1 MNAENLFILNAF
13 LPEIALVALA
23 LLVLAVDLL
32 LPKANCRKGLALFAA
47 FACLF
52 VAGLA
57 ARQWMLADAKTV
69 PDFARRELVSATRG
83 NVQMEYEMISFGE
96 RALPKGL
103 SQDELNNMYSAVTAE
118 SMSSADARALVT
130 GYMKMQRAIPILKPL
145 QLGLTTPALA
155 VWWFFA
161 NDAFAAAFKVIFAL
175 ALFLVLL
182 LSVRYPVDRYR
193 GEFIALLLF
202 AAFGLMV
209 MVNSHDLV
217 ILFLGL
223 ELASVCLYVL
233 AGWQKGDAYSA
244 ESGTKYLLLA
254 SLASAFF
261 IYGASLLFVKFGTT
275 HLLMLSDLIRG
286 PEPLVL
292 VGLLMLLV
300 GFSFKVAAAP
310 FHLWAPDVYQG
321 APFSTVAFLSTA
333 SKAAGFAVLL
343 RALTS
348 GFFGLSGQWWAV
360 IGVMA
365 ALSMLIGNL
374 VALHQND
381 VKRLLAYSGIAQAGY
396 ILIAVTAL
404 GLGHLPSHAGS
415 QEPTLGMTAAILYL
429 FLYTV
434 GNIGAFAITGIVAR
448 ESGSSEMSSFAGL
461 RWRAPL
467 LAFTMT
473 LLLLSLGGIPL
484 LAGFVGKWFLFLSG
498 IHQGQYLLVLLAA
511 ALNVVSIYYYLL
523 IVKQMYILPAPEN
536 AKPLR
541 VGGAAAL
548 GLFIIISLT
557 VLIGVYPGP
566 FLYLAKTTAASL
578 GL

>member
-1 MNAENLFILNAF
+1 
-13 LPEIALVALA
+13 
-23 LLVLAVDLL
+23 
-32 LPKANCRKGLALFAA
+32 
-47 FACLF
+47 
-52 VAGLA
+52 
-57 ARQWMLADAKTV
+57 V
-69 PDFARRELVSATRG
+69 PDFVQRELVSATRP
-83 NVQMEYEMISFGE
+83 NVLEVYGIASYGQMPLPEGLTFNEVNAMYAAVNANEG
-96 RALPKGL
+96 AL
-103 SQDELNNMYSAVTAE
+103 ST
-118 SMSSADARALVT
+118 ADARTLVT
-130 GYMKMQRAIPILKPL
+130 GYTKMQQAMPSLKPL
-145 QLGLTTPALA
+145 HLGLATPAVA
-155 VWWFFA
+155 VWWLFA
-161 NDAFAAAFKVIFAL
+161 NDAYAAAFKVIFAL

-182 LSVRYPVDRYR
+182 LSVRYPVERYR

-202 AAFGLMV
+202 AAFGLMI

-223 ELASVCLYVL
+223 EMASVCLYVL
-233 AGWQKGDAYSA
+233 AGWQKGDAFSA

-275 HLLMLSDLIRG
+275 HLLMLSDMIRG

-292 VGLLMLLV
+292 IGLLMLLV
-300 GFSFKVAAAP
+300 GFAFKVAAAP

-321 APFSTVAFLSTA
+321 APISTVAFLSTA

-348 GFFGLSGQWWAV
+348 GFFGLSSQWWAL
-360 IGVMA
+360 IGIMA

-374 VALHQND
+374 VALHQNN

-404 GLGHLPSHAGS
+404 GRGHIQPSTD
-415 QEPTLGMTAAILYL
+415 PTLGMTAAILYL

-434 GNIGAFAITGIVAR
+434 GNIGAFAITGIVSR
-448 ESGSSEMSSFAGL
+448 ESGSAEMSSFAGL

-511 ALNVVSIYYYLL
+511 ALNVVSIFYYLL
-523 IVKQMYILPAPEN
+523 IIKQMYILPAPEN

-541 VGGAAAL
+541 VGGAAAV
-548 GLFIIISLT
+548 GLLVIVALT

>member
-1 MNAENLFILNAF
+1 MYIVNAF

-23 LLVLAVDLL
+23 LLVLMVDLL
-32 LPKANCRKGLALFAA
+32 LPKTNGRRGLALFAA
-47 FACLF
+47 VACL
-52 VAGLA
+52 VVGGLA
-57 ARQWMLADAKTV
+57 ARQWRMAETQSTV
-69 PDFARRELVSATRG
+69 PAFVQDTLLASTRNG
-83 NVQMEYEMISFGE
+83 VTVIYEMVTPGQM
-96 RALPKGL
+96 ALPAGV
-103 SQDELNNMYSAVTAE
+103 SFAELNNMYAAVSNDAARLTT
-118 SMSSADARALVT
+118 MQARALVT
-130 GYMKMQRAIPILKPL
+130 GYQKLQRALPMLRPL
-145 QLGLTTPALA
+145 HIGLTEPAVA
-155 VWWFFA
+155 VWWLFA

-175 ALFLVLL
+175 ALFLVLM
-182 LSVRYPVDRYR
+182 LSVRYPVERYR

-202 AAFGLMV
+202 SAVGLML
-209 MVNSHDLV
+209 MVNSQDLV

-233 AGWQKGDAYSA
+233 TSWQKGDAYSA

-275 HLLMLSDLIRG
+275 HLLLLSDLIHG

-292 VGLLMLLV
+292 IGLLMLLV

-310 FHLWAPDVYQG
+310 LHLWAPDVYQG
-321 APFSTVAFLSTA
+321 APISTVAFLSTA

-343 RALTS
+343 RALTT
-348 GFFGLSGQWWAV
+348 GFFGLSGQWWAI

-374 VALHQND
+374 VALHQNN

-396 ILIAVTAL
+396 ILIAVGAL
-404 GLGHLPSHAGS
+404 GLGHLHAGAL
-415 QEPTLGMTAAILYL
+415 EPKLGMTAAVLYL

-434 GNIGAFAITGIVAR
+434 SNIGAFAITGIVSR
-448 ESGSSEMSSFAGL
+448 ETGSAEMSAFAGL

-467 LAFTMT
+467 LAFAML

-484 LAGFVGKWFLFLSG
+484 LSGFVGKWFLFLAG
-498 IHQGQYLLVLLAA
+498 VYQGQYLLVLLGA

-523 IVKQMYILPAPEN
+523 IIKQMYIIPAPDD
-536 AKPLR
+536 AKPVR
-541 VGGAAAL
+541 VGGIAAL
-548 GLFIIISLT
+548 GLLIIVMLT

-566 FLYLAKTTAASL
+566 FLALAKTTAASL
-578 GL
+578 LGF